1 MHTAVLIVI
10 IMATCFLKSGKDVTG
25 KRKAW
30 SQAVLAVSA
39 STKVS
44 ANPGSYGYPNDVF
57 FLSGVHTFS
66 SLGRGACVKLAAP

>member
-1 MHTAVLIVI
+1 MHTAVLII

-39 STKVS
+39 PTKVN
-44 ANPGSYGYPNDVF
+44 ANPGSYAYPNDVF
-57 FLSGVHTFS
+57 SLSGVHMFS
-66 SLGRGACVKLAAP
+66 SLGRGACVKFSAP